1 MGMLRRLL
9 ATLGRGDTQA
19 GPIERY
25 RFSADWFSMHAPA
38 WSQLLARH
46 VGPSPCILEIGA
58 YEGNSTVWLLE
69 NAFRNGA
76 GGRLCSIDSWLGGEE
91 NDRSLMADVEARF
104 DHNVALARKHVARH
118 VHFEK
123 RKGLSH
129 PLLASMVAAGNRNG
143 FDFVYIDGSHQA
155 PDVLGDL
162 VLCFL
167 LLKVGGVFA
176 CDDYLWTV
184 HPDPLH
190 QPKIAIDAFCAV
202 YAQKLRMI
210 DGLSDY
216 QKYFLKI
223 AD

>member
-1 MGMLRRLL
+1 MSMLRRLIDAL
-9 ATLGRGDTQA
+9 VGGGAKA
-19 GPIERY
+19 EAVERF
-25 RFSADWFSMHAPA
+25 RFSADWFSMHTPA
-38 WSQLLARH
+38 WRQLFARH
-46 VGPSPCILEIGA
+46 VGASPSVLEIGA

-69 NAFRNGA
+69 NAFANGA
-76 GGRLCSIDSWLGGEE
+76 GGRLCSIDTWQGGEE
-91 NDRSLMADVEARF
+91 YDPSVMADVEARF
-104 DHNVALARKHVARH
+104 DHNVALARKHVARG
-118 VHFEK
+118 VRFEK
-123 RKGLSH
+123 RKGMSH
-129 PLLASMVAAGNRNG
+129 PLLAAMVAAGDGNG

-176 CDDYLWTV
+176 CDDYLWTM

-202 YAQKLRMI
+202 YAQKLQMI
-210 DGLSDY
+210 DGLSEY
-216 QKYFLKI
+216 QKYFRKI